1 MPLPFDMSSSEER
14 LLYDKFFRTNM
25 FRRINDLT
33 RLWNRD
39 DLVEYPVGSMLHL
52 IDDNFLMNHPVV
64 LVPDTAGWSMTRKPD
79 RKFVMHITEPMI
91 GETISLAET
100 FALPTSGVSV
110 TILNFKKRNQNLM
123 RPVVKIEDFPSPMRP
138 EVQSIISYNALY
150 RARIFGLLRG
160 YRRFNYIFTNIFN
173 TICLIGT
180 ERRHFIPI
188 PVGDKVFDRNKFM
201 TSFIKHD
208 KGSLKHAEDPWYLF
222 MVHFLGWLNVD
233 STPSLFEK
241 VPQKYWEYINFV
253 LYTRTKVLV
262 LNMKL
267 LKEFNEGNRILWRV
281 LNLINLM
288 AEEGHQ
294 AAMQD
299 FGDVPV
305 ACDTQEEPG
314 ELAVQTDTPFTE
326 EKEPIHVTIQETTS
340 DRDDQSQSDP
350 ASGAQD
356 DQKDVQEVTLQ
367 QPPAEPVPKQQ
378 KEPPSPVKMM
388 FTSPTR
394 RKPIPYLTTQQKIK
408 RETEE
413 IEKYLDFE
421 PQTLTIDP
429 KWLEVEMVEGQQ
441 NAPEFKE
448 NMTKEEQK
456 TSNQKFLD
464 EIDEGAKERIEN
476 DQHLNNYQAEQAKKL
491 AEAYK
496 NIKIGEQTI
505 EQIIQE
511 VPDDT
516 VATNTL
522 DFLEDDPD
530 IVDKSMLKSS
540 VATFEHDY
548 MTKMFLRDMVMN
560 LASFNKQGMFLKQVE
575 TQDISDSLNQL
586 MEYKAVYE
594 DTNKKTHVI
603 RFKLPKV
610 DERGYCY
617 INGTLSVLKKQ
628 RVPLPICKINPTTVT
643 LTSNYNKYL
652 VMRNVTVAHSYVN
665 YIESILDKGNTPE
678 HPVVVQLNTKT
689 WSTTTLPYEY
699 TSLAKKYLSIKLS
712 LKEPVEFYF
721 NLEGRYDWLKD
732 VVGLLPEDLEVVK
745 SVENDAK
752 CLAVASIGKRLIGFI
767 DINNIFTV
775 IDLDDHTT
783 SASTTIIDFLCEQL
797 NVSPTPLS
805 EWTDFK
811 LLDTTVPVIFA
822 LCYRYGLSEMLNYTK
837 TQYRVLE
844 SGERSYRNWSDV
856 VIRFADKTLI
866 IPRSPLV
873 NSMLFA
879 GLNFFQLNKINMEE
893 MDSKDIYYDLLQSKR
908 RSVHFLK
915 GIDNFFDLFVD
926 PISREVLEQMKEPTD
941 ARDILIRATQLLT
954 TEDHKPQAS
963 SSNFRFRSYERMN
976 SAVYK
981 ILSRS
986 FANYRSKSV
995 GATHKW
1001 SIADYE
1007 VQQLIM
1013 QDQLK
1018 ENVDII
1024 NPINDIKYQEE
1035 FSHAGFAGGR
1045 KSLDSFTVPDRQYP
1059 KDGVG
1064 IISEATVDSA
1074 KTAFA
1079 ASTSMDPTIV
1089 NMRGMT
1095 LTSNPDE
1102 LKPTQILSISSLI
1115 MPGVTQDDSK
1125 RQNLNI
1131 TEPYT
1136 GNSVRA

>member
-1 MPLPFDMSSSEER
+1 MPSPFLMSVGEER
-14 LLYDKFFRTNM
+14 LLYDKFFRTDM

-33 RLWNRD
+33 RLWNID
-39 DLVEYPVGSMLHL
+39 DLSEYPMGSILHL
-52 IDDNFLMNHPVV
+52 IDDNFLMNKPIV
-64 LVPDTAGWSMTRKPD
+64 LVPDTTSWSMTRKPD
-79 RKFVMHITEPMI
+79 RKFVMHITDNVADRIIPL
-91 GETISLAET
+91 SET
-100 FALPTSGVSV
+100 FILPQSGVFV
-110 TILNFKKRNQNLM
+110 TITNFKKKNQLLM
-123 RPVVKIEDFPSPMRP
+123 RPANKLEDFPKPTRP
-138 EVQSIISYNALY
+138 DVQSIISYNALY

-160 YRRFNYIFTNIFN
+160 YRRTNYIFTNIIN
-173 TICLIGT
+173 MIGQF
-180 ERRHFIPI
+180 EVGRRHFIPI
-188 PVGDKVFDRNKFM
+188 PVGNTILSRDKFM

-208 KGSLKHAEDPWYLF
+208 RGTLKLDDPWYYF
-222 MVHFLGWLNVD
+222 MVHFMGWLNSQ

-241 VPQKYWEYINFV
+241 IPTQYWEYINFV
-253 LYTRTKVLV
+253 FYTRTKMLV

-267 LKEFNEGNRILWRV
+267 LKEFNVSNKILWRV

-305 ACDTQEEPG
+305 VCDTKEEPG
-314 ELAVQTDTPFTE
+314 ELAVQADTPFSD
-326 EKEPIHVTIQETTS
+326 EKEPIHVTVQTS
-340 DRDDQSQSDP
+340 DAVPENPSTSVPSQGSSGDDQP
-350 ASGAQD
+350 V
-356 DQKDVQEVTLQ
+356 KEVTLV
-367 QPPAEPVPKQQ
+367 QPPAEPAPVAPEKQ
-378 KEPPSPVKMM
+378 PPNPVKTM
-388 FTSPTR
+388 FSKPTR
-394 RKPIPYLTTQQKIK
+394 RQPIPYQTTQQRVK
-408 RETEE
+408 REAED

-421 PQTLTIDP
+421 PRTLTIDP
-429 KWLEVEMVEGQQ
+429 KWLEVDMVEGKQ
-441 NAPEFKE
+441 NTPEFKQ

-456 TSNQKFLD
+456 DSNNKFLQ

-476 DQHLNNYQAEQAKKL
+476 DQHLNDYQAEQAKKL
-491 AEAYK
+491 ADAYK
-496 NIKIGEQTI
+496 DIKVNGKTI
-505 EQIIQE
+505 EEIIKE

-548 MTKMFLRDMVMN
+548 MKKLFVRDMVMN
-560 LASFNKQGMFLKQVE
+560 LASFNKQGMFLKEV
-575 TQDISDSLNQL
+575 TTTDISDSLNQL

-617 INGTLSVLKKQ
+617 VNGTLSVLKKQ

-652 VMRNVTVAHSYVN
+652 VTRNVTVAHSYIN
-665 YIESILDKGNTPE
+665 YIESLLKKGDTPE
-678 HPVVVQLNTKT
+678 HKVVVNLNTKVWT
-689 WSTTTLPYEY
+689 DVTLPYEY
-699 TSLAKKYLSIKLS
+699 TSLAKKYLSIKLD

-721 NLEGRYDWLKD
+721 NLEGRYDWMRD

-745 SVENDAK
+745 SIEKDSK
-752 CLAVASIGKRLIGFI
+752 CIAVAGVGKRQIGFL
-767 DINNIFTV
+767 DVNNVFTV
-775 IDLDDHTT
+775 INLDDHTT
-783 SASTTIIDFLCEQL
+783 SESTTIIDFLCNQL
-797 NVSPTPLS
+797 GVAPTPLS

-822 LCYRYGLSEMLNYTK
+822 LCYRYGLSGMLEYTK
-837 TQYRVLE
+837 TSYRVLQ

-856 VIRFADKTLI
+856 VVRFADKTLI

-893 MDSKDIYYDLLQSKR
+893 MDSKDIYYDLLQSKK
-908 RSVHFLK
+908 RSIHFLK

-941 ARDILIRATQLLT
+941 ARDLLIRATQLLT

-963 SSNFRFRSYERMN
+963 STNFRFRSYERMN

-1007 VQQLIM
+1007 IQQLIM

-1018 ENVDII
+1018 ENVDLI

-1035 FSHAGFAGGR
+1035 FSHAGFGGGR
-1045 KSLDSFTVPDRQYP
+1045 KGLDSFTVPDRQYP
-1059 KDGVG
+1059 QDGVG

-1095 LTSNPDE
+1095 LTAEPQDLS
-1102 LKPTQILSISSLI
+1102 PTQILSISSLI

>member
-1 MPLPFDMSSSEER
+1 
-14 LLYDKFFRTNM
+14 
-25 FRRINDLT
+25 
-33 RLWNRD
+33 
-39 DLVEYPVGSMLHL
+39 
-52 IDDNFLMNHPVV
+52 
-64 LVPDTAGWSMTRKPD
+64 
-79 RKFVMHITEPMI
+79 
-91 GETISLAET
+91 
-100 FALPTSGVSV
+100 
-110 TILNFKKRNQNLM
+110 
-123 RPVVKIEDFPSPMRP
+123 
-138 EVQSIISYNALY
+138 
-150 RARIFGLLRG
+150 
-160 YRRFNYIFTNIFN
+160 
-173 TICLIGT
+173 
-180 ERRHFIPI
+180 
-188 PVGDKVFDRNKFM
+188 
-201 TSFIKHD
+201 
-208 KGSLKHAEDPWYLF
+208 
-222 MVHFLGWLNVD
+222 
-233 STPSLFEK
+233 
-241 VPQKYWEYINFV
+241 
-253 LYTRTKVLV
+253 
-262 LNMKL
+262 
-267 LKEFNEGNRILWRV
+267 
-281 LNLINLM
+281 
-288 AEEGHQ
+288 
-294 AAMQD
+294 
-299 FGDVPV
+299 
-305 ACDTQEEPG
+305 
-314 ELAVQTDTPFTE
+314 
-326 EKEPIHVTIQETTS
+326 
-340 DRDDQSQSDP
+340 
-350 ASGAQD
+350 
-356 DQKDVQEVTLQ
+356 
-367 QPPAEPVPKQQ
+367 
-378 KEPPSPVKMM
+378 
-388 FTSPTR
+388 
-394 RKPIPYLTTQQKIK
+394 
-408 RETEE
+408 
-413 IEKYLDFE
+413 
-421 PQTLTIDP
+421 
-429 KWLEVEMVEGQQ
+429 
-441 NAPEFKE
+441 
-448 NMTKEEQK
+448 
-456 TSNQKFLD
+456 
-464 EIDEGAKERIEN
+464 
-476 DQHLNNYQAEQAKKL
+476 
-491 AEAYK
+491 
-496 NIKIGEQTI
+496 
-505 EQIIQE
+505 
-511 VPDDT
+511 
-516 VATNTL
+516 
-522 DFLEDDPD
+522 
-530 IVDKSMLKSS
+530 MLKSS

-548 MTKMFLRDMVMN
+548 MKKLFTRDMVMN
-560 LASFNKQGMFLKQVE
+560 LSSFNKQGMFLKQIE

-586 MEYKAVYE
+586 VEYRATYE
-594 DTNKKTHVI
+594 DTSKKTHVI

-617 INGTLSVLKKQ
+617 VNGTLSVLKKQ

-652 VMRNVTVAHSYVN
+652 VMRNVTVAHSYIN
-665 YIESILDKGNTPE
+665 YIESILNKGNIPE

-689 WSTTTLPYEY
+689 WSNITLPYEY
-699 TSLAKKYLSIKLS
+699 TSLAKKYLSIKLNLS
-712 LKEPVEFYF
+712 EPVEFYF
-721 NLEGRYDWLKD
+721 NLEGRYDWLRD
-732 VVGLLPEDLEVVK
+732 VVGLLPEDLDVVK
-745 SVENDAK
+745 SIESDAK
-752 CLAVASIGKRLIGFI
+752 CLAVAGIGKRLIGFI
-767 DINNIFTV
+767 DINNVFTIV
-775 IDLDDHTT
+775 NLDDHTT
-783 SASTTIIDFLCEQL
+783 TTTTIIDFLCEQL

-893 MDSKDIYYDLLQSKR
+893 MDSKDIYFDLLQSKK

-963 SSNFRFRSYERMN
+963 STNFRFRSYERMN

-1095 LTSNPDE
+1095 ISQSPDD

-1115 MPGVTQDDSK
+1115 MPGVTQDD
-1125 RQNLNI
+1125 
-1131 TEPYT
+1131 
-1136 GNSVRA
+1136 